1 MARFDQAWMDMLKNT
16 NYKFYNSGLST
27 QRQQIGL
34 AKQKLINNAQN
45 NIINEVEINQLLKDL
60 WYLLNQ
66 DSKDKL
72 FQILDSSFDN
82 SKYTD
87 QDIENFAKNI
97 SNNLYNL
104 AYNQQLLN
112 KIIFNA
118 KVKGINVKNL
128 TNQLQ
133 NIIKQTS
140 NNVSNIKGD
149 FGELLIAFLSSMT
162 STSIYNIE
170 KDLDESFK
178 LTGKEK
184 TKNRFLNIDTNF
196 IGRKT
201 KRDSRSND
209 QKEMHEVLYGIQINK
224 TNTSIKADIE
234 SDVFNG
240 LSGKTTKYN
249 DIKLQENGNLLT
261 YFFTAFGNQNNNIT
275 FFTNEFTLGYT
286 RAHVANKSKIIN
298 SFNDLLK
305 ESVFLQALT
314 GYQQTYY
321 NKGVSNL
328 IILQPGNN
336 NNPPIIKIFN
346 VGDLLNKIKHNK
358 DLIKIQYKSEIP
370 WSPNYIQGSYSASVL
385 KYFVETLVITS
396 DININDLKT

>member
-118 KVKGINVKNL
+118 KVKGINVKKL

-396 DININDLKT
+396 DININDFKT